1 MKRDIQATKAKGF
14 ADRRSYIDKLG
25 REVLF
30 GEDWNQRRWE
40 LLQRCKGFC
49 EYFVKCRVTAQDPH
63 HIIPRSKGRD
73 DRLSNLQALCRY
85 HHNLMDKRR
94 PMWTKRAK

>member
-1 MKRDIQATKAKGF
+1 MDKQYLDP
-14 ADRRSYIDKLG
+14 RSYMDKLG

-30 GEDWNQRRWE
+30 GEDWAARKFDLWQRANG
-40 LLQRCKGFC
+40 KC
-49 EYFVKCRVTAQDPH
+49 EYFVRCTSEAQDPH